1 MLKETSAIAV
11 LTEYGYGFKTK
22 VLEAAAEGCWS
33 IIPKDVLD
41 HIPSNVRPFCIP
53 LNTKSSESFI
63 EALNKTKSPLPSFEK
78 QNTELRSLFT
88 KSFIG
93 ILFLF
98 NIFCAVAQK
107 SDSSGLDTLS
117 VWKLKSLYSLSGTQ
131 SSFVNWNAGGRNN
144 ISLIGNIRASA
155 DYNKAK
161 WNWSS
166 DATLAFGGIK
176 YLDDVQG
183 VDLQK
188 TDDKIDLSSIV
199 GMRISK
205 RFLISLNS
213 GFKTQ
218 FADGFTYPNDS
229 VAVSTFMAPGYLN
242 LALGTDY
249 IKDANFSVFGS
260 PFASK
265 TTLVMDDSL
274 SQLGAFG
281 VEKGERIR
289 HEFGAF
295 IKLKWN
301 SKLMKNI
308 DMKLNYQEIGIG
320 FGQNFILIK
329 NIMVF

>member
-1 MLKETSAIAV
+1 MSHKIT
-11 LTEYGYGFKTK
+11 
-22 VLEAAAEGCWS
+22 
-33 IIPKDVLD
+33 
-41 HIPSNVRPFCIP
+41 
-53 LNTKSSESFI
+53 SFI
-63 EALNKTKSPLPSFEK
+63 S
-78 QNTELRSLFT
+78 
-88 KSFIG
+88 

-98 NIFCAVAQK
+98 NIFCVVAQK
-107 SDSSGLDTLS
+107 SDSSGRDTLS

-188 TDDKIDLSSIV
+188 TEDKIDVSSIV

-229 VAVSTFMAPGYLN
+229 VAVSKFMAPGYLN

-274 SQLGAFG
+274 SQIGAFG

-295 IKLKWN
+295 VKLKWN

-308 DMKLNYQEIGIG
+308 DMKSKIELFSNYLNNPENIDVNAELVFIFRVNSLFSATAQWNLVYDDDIKIRDKNGNIGPRTQFKSVLGIGISYKLE
-320 FGQNFILIK
+320 N
-329 NIMVF
+329 

>member
-1 MLKETSAIAV
+1 MSHKIT
-11 LTEYGYGFKTK
+11 
-22 VLEAAAEGCWS
+22 
-33 IIPKDVLD
+33 
-41 HIPSNVRPFCIP
+41 
-53 LNTKSSESFI
+53 
-63 EALNKTKSPLPSFEK
+63 
-78 QNTELRSLFT
+78 
-88 KSFIG
+88 SFIG

-98 NIFCAVAQK
+98 NIFCVDAQK
-107 SDSSGLDTLS
+107 SDSSGRDTLS

-144 ISLIGNIRASA
+144 ISLIGNITASA

-166 DATLAFGGIK
+166 DVTLAFGGIK

-188 TDDKIDLSSIV
+188 TEDKIDLSSIV

-229 VAVSTFMAPGYLN
+229 VAVSKFMAPGYLN

-308 DMKLNYQEIGIG
+308 DLKSKIELFSNYLNNPENIDVNAELVFIFRVNSLFSATAQWNLVYDDDIKIRDKNGNIGPRTQFKSVLGIGISYKLE
-320 FGQNFILIK
+320 N
-329 NIMVF
+329 

>member
-1 MLKETSAIAV
+1 MSHKIT
-11 LTEYGYGFKTK
+11 
-22 VLEAAAEGCWS
+22 
-33 IIPKDVLD
+33 
-41 HIPSNVRPFCIP
+41 
-53 LNTKSSESFI
+53 
-63 EALNKTKSPLPSFEK
+63 
-78 QNTELRSLFT
+78 
-88 KSFIG
+88 SFIG

-107 SDSSGLDTLS
+107 SDSSRRDTLS

-144 ISLIGNIRASA
+144 ISLIGNITASA

-166 DATLAFGGIK
+166 DVTLAFGGIK

-188 TDDKIDLSSIV
+188 TEDKIDLSSIV

-229 VAVSTFMAPGYLN
+229 VAVSKFMAPGYLN

-260 PFASK
+260 PFAAK

-308 DMKLNYQEIGIG
+308 DMKSKIELFSNYLNNPENIDVNAELVFIFRVNSLFSATAQWNLVYDDDIKIRDKNGNIGPRTQFKSVLGIGISYKLE
-320 FGQNFILIK
+320 N
-329 NIMVF
+329 

>member
-1 MLKETSAIAV
+1 MSHKITS
-11 LTEYGYGFKTK
+11 FM
-22 VLEAAAEGCWS
+22 
-33 IIPKDVLD
+33 
-41 HIPSNVRPFCIP
+41 
-53 LNTKSSESFI
+53 
-63 EALNKTKSPLPSFEK
+63 
-78 QNTELRSLFT
+78 
-88 KSFIG
+88 G

-98 NIFCAVAQK
+98 NIFCAAAQK
-107 SDSSGLDTLS
+107 SDSSRRDTLS

-144 ISLIGNIRASA
+144 ISLIGNITASA

-166 DATLAFGGIK
+166 DVTLAFGGIK

-188 TDDKIDLSSIV
+188 TEDKIDLSSIV

-229 VAVSTFMAPGYLN
+229 VAVSKFMAPGYLN

-308 DMKLNYQEIGIG
+308 DMKSKIELFSNYLNNPENIDVNAELVFIFRVNSLFSATAQWNLVYDDDIKIRDKNGNIGPRTQFKSVLGIGISYKLE
-320 FGQNFILIK
+320 N
-329 NIMVF
+329 

>member
-1 MLKETSAIAV
+1 MSHKIT
-11 LTEYGYGFKTK
+11 
-22 VLEAAAEGCWS
+22 
-33 IIPKDVLD
+33 
-41 HIPSNVRPFCIP
+41 
-53 LNTKSSESFI
+53 
-63 EALNKTKSPLPSFEK
+63 
-78 QNTELRSLFT
+78 
-88 KSFIG
+88 SFIG

-107 SDSSGLDTLS
+107 SDSSRRDTLS

-188 TDDKIDLSSIV
+188 TEDKIDLSSIV

-229 VAVSTFMAPGYLN
+229 VAVSKFMAPGYLN

-260 PFASK
+260 PFAAK

-308 DMKLNYQEIGIG
+308 DMKSKIELFSNYLNNPENIDVNAELVFIFRVNSLFSATAQWNLVYDDDIKIRDKNGNIGPRTQFKSVLGIGISYKLE
-320 FGQNFILIK
+320 N
-329 NIMVF
+329 

>member
-1 MLKETSAIAV
+1 MCHKI
-11 LTEYGYGFKTK
+11 
-22 VLEAAAEGCWS
+22 
-33 IIPKDVLD
+33 
-41 HIPSNVRPFCIP
+41 
-53 LNTKSSESFI
+53 
-63 EALNKTKSPLPSFEK
+63 
-78 QNTELRSLFT
+78 

-98 NIFCAVAQK
+98 NIFCVGAQK
-107 SDSSGLDTLS
+107 TESSDRDTLS
-117 VWKLKSLYSLSGTQ
+117 TWKLKSLYSLSGTQ

-144 ISLIGNIRASA
+144 ISLIGNVTASA
-155 DYNKAK
+155 DYNKDK

-176 YLDDVQG
+176 YLDDADG

-188 TDDKIDLSSIV
+188 TEDKIDLSSIV

-205 RFLISLNS
+205 RFLISINA

-229 VAVSTFMAPGYLN
+229 IAVSKFMAPGYLN

-260 PFASK
+260 PFAAK
-265 TTLVMDDSL
+265 TTFVMDDSL

-281 VEKGERIR
+281 VEKGEQIR

-301 SKLMKNI
+301 AKLMKNI
-308 DMKLNYQEIGIG
+308 NMKSKIELFSNYLNNPENIDVNAELVFVFRVNSLFSATAQWNLVYDDDINIRDRNGNFGPRTQFKSVLGIGISYKLE
-320 FGQNFILIK
+320 N
-329 NIMVF
+329 

>member
-1 MLKETSAIAV
+1 MSHKITS
-11 LTEYGYGFKTK
+11 
-22 VLEAAAEGCWS
+22 
-33 IIPKDVLD
+33 
-41 HIPSNVRPFCIP
+41 
-53 LNTKSSESFI
+53 
-63 EALNKTKSPLPSFEK
+63 
-78 QNTELRSLFT
+78 FT
-88 KSFIG
+88 G

-107 SDSSGLDTLS
+107 SDSSRRDTLS

-144 ISLIGNIRASA
+144 ISLIGNIIASA

-166 DATLAFGGIK
+166 DVTLAFGGIK

-183 VDLQK
+183 IDLQK
-188 TDDKIDLSSIV
+188 TEDKIDLSSIV

-229 VAVSTFMAPGYLN
+229 VAVSKFMAPGYLN

-260 PFASK
+260 PFAAK

-308 DMKLNYQEIGIG
+308 DMKSKIELFSNYLNNPENIDVNAELVFIFRVNSLFSATAQWNLVYDDDIKIRDKNGNIGPRTQFKSVLGIGISYKLE
-320 FGQNFILIK
+320 N
-329 NIMVF
+329 

>member
-1 MLKETSAIAV
+1 MSHKIT
-11 LTEYGYGFKTK
+11 
-22 VLEAAAEGCWS
+22 
-33 IIPKDVLD
+33 
-41 HIPSNVRPFCIP
+41 
-53 LNTKSSESFI
+53 
-63 EALNKTKSPLPSFEK
+63 
-78 QNTELRSLFT
+78 
-88 KSFIG
+88 SFIG

-98 NIFCAVAQK
+98 NIFCVDAQK
-107 SDSSGLDTLS
+107 SDSSGRDTLS

-144 ISLIGNIRASA
+144 ISLIGNIIASA

-166 DATLAFGGIK
+166 DVTLAFGGIK

-188 TDDKIDLSSIV
+188 TEDKIDLSSIV

-229 VAVSTFMAPGYLN
+229 VAVSKFMAPGYLN

-308 DMKLNYQEIGIG
+308 DMKSKIELFSNYLNNPENIDVNAELVFIFRVNSLFSATAQWNLVYDDDIKIRDKNGNIGPRTQFKSVLGIGISYKLE
-320 FGQNFILIK
+320 N
-329 NIMVF
+329 

>member
-1 MLKETSAIAV
+1 MSHKITS
-11 LTEYGYGFKTK
+11 FM
-22 VLEAAAEGCWS
+22 
-33 IIPKDVLD
+33 
-41 HIPSNVRPFCIP
+41 
-53 LNTKSSESFI
+53 
-63 EALNKTKSPLPSFEK
+63 
-78 QNTELRSLFT
+78 
-88 KSFIG
+88 G

-107 SDSSGLDTLS
+107 SDSSRRDTLS

-144 ISLIGNIRASA
+144 ISLIGNIIASA

-166 DATLAFGGIK
+166 DVTLAFGGIK

-188 TDDKIDLSSIV
+188 TEDKIDLSSIV

-229 VAVSTFMAPGYLN
+229 VAVSKFMAPGYLN

-260 PFASK
+260 PFAAK

-281 VEKGERIR
+281 VEKGARIR

-308 DMKLNYQEIGIG
+308 DMKSKIELFSNYLNNPENIDVNAELVFIFRVNSLFSATAQWNLVYDDDIKIRDKNGNIGPRTQFKSVLGIGISYKLE
-320 FGQNFILIK
+320 N
-329 NIMVF
+329 

>member
-1 MLKETSAIAV
+1 MSHKITS
-11 LTEYGYGFKTK
+11 FM
-22 VLEAAAEGCWS
+22 
-33 IIPKDVLD
+33 
-41 HIPSNVRPFCIP
+41 
-53 LNTKSSESFI
+53 
-63 EALNKTKSPLPSFEK
+63 
-78 QNTELRSLFT
+78 
-88 KSFIG
+88 G

-107 SDSSGLDTLS
+107 SDSSRRDTLS

-144 ISLIGNIRASA
+144 ISLIGNIIASA

-166 DATLAFGGIK
+166 DVTLAFGGIK

-188 TDDKIDLSSIV
+188 TEDKIDLSSIV

-229 VAVSTFMAPGYLN
+229 VAVSKFMAPGYLN

-260 PFASK
+260 PFAAK

-308 DMKLNYQEIGIG
+308 DMKSKIELFSNYLNNPENIDVNAELVFIFRVNSLFSATAQWNLVYDDDIKIRDKNGNIGPRTQFKSVLGIGISYKLE
-320 FGQNFILIK
+320 N
-329 NIMVF
+329 

>member
-1 MLKETSAIAV
+1 MSHKIT
-11 LTEYGYGFKTK
+11 
-22 VLEAAAEGCWS
+22 
-33 IIPKDVLD
+33 
-41 HIPSNVRPFCIP
+41 
-53 LNTKSSESFI
+53 
-63 EALNKTKSPLPSFEK
+63 
-78 QNTELRSLFT
+78 
-88 KSFIG
+88 SFIG

-98 NIFCAVAQK
+98 NIFCAAAQK
-107 SDSSGLDTLS
+107 SDSSRRDTLS

-144 ISLIGNIRASA
+144 ISLIGNITASA

-166 DATLAFGGIK
+166 DVTLAFGGIK

-188 TDDKIDLSSIV
+188 TEDKIDLSSIV

-229 VAVSTFMAPGYLN
+229 VAVSKFMAPGYLN

-260 PFASK
+260 PFAAK

-308 DMKLNYQEIGIG
+308 DMKSKIELFSNYLNNPENIDVNAELVFIFRVNSLFSATAQWNLVYDDDIKIRDKNGNIGPRTQFKSVLGIGISYKLE
-320 FGQNFILIK
+320 N
-329 NIMVF
+329 

>member
-1 MLKETSAIAV
+1 MSHKITS
-11 LTEYGYGFKTK
+11 FM
-22 VLEAAAEGCWS
+22 
-33 IIPKDVLD
+33 
-41 HIPSNVRPFCIP
+41 
-53 LNTKSSESFI
+53 
-63 EALNKTKSPLPSFEK
+63 
-78 QNTELRSLFT
+78 
-88 KSFIG
+88 G

-107 SDSSGLDTLS
+107 SDSSKRDTLS

-144 ISLIGNIRASA
+144 ISLIGNIIASA

-166 DATLAFGGIK
+166 DVTLAFGGIK

-188 TDDKIDLSSIV
+188 TEDKIDLSSIV

-229 VAVSTFMAPGYLN
+229 VAVSKFMAPGYLN

-260 PFASK
+260 PFAAK

-308 DMKLNYQEIGIG
+308 DMKSKIELFSNYLNNPENIDVNAELVFIFRVNSLFSATAQWNLVYDDDIKIRDKNGNIGPRTQFKSVLGIGISYKLE
-320 FGQNFILIK
+320 N
-329 NIMVF
+329 

>member
-1 MLKETSAIAV
+1 MSHKIT
-11 LTEYGYGFKTK
+11 
-22 VLEAAAEGCWS
+22 
-33 IIPKDVLD
+33 
-41 HIPSNVRPFCIP
+41 
-53 LNTKSSESFI
+53 
-63 EALNKTKSPLPSFEK
+63 
-78 QNTELRSLFT
+78 
-88 KSFIG
+88 SFIG

-107 SDSSGLDTLS
+107 SDSSRRDTLS

-188 TDDKIDLSSIV
+188 TEDKIDLSSIV

-229 VAVSTFMAPGYLN
+229 VAVSKFMAPGYLN

-260 PFASK
+260 PFAAK

-308 DMKLNYQEIGIG
+308 DMKSKIELFSNYLNNPENIDVNAELVFIFRVNSLFSATAQWNLVYDDDIKIRDKNGNIGPRTQFKSVLGIG
-320 FGQNFILIK
+320 VSYKLEN
-329 NIMVF
+329 